1 MGGEHL
7 RDGVE
12 RVPRCTCL
20 LCGRLA
26 EDGGRDAGRV
36 LLFAVDLDVFFC
48 GVFCVFVGMGVMSMR
63 DVRVMSRLFVVA
75 GFVMLR
81 GLVMVVGSLRM
92 VMGSLLVM
100 MRCFLGHVCL
110 HSGSQT
116 ISLVRKPV
124 WNHRAWVASDDYDRF
139 N

>member
-1 MGGEHL
+1 
-7 RDGVE
+7 
-12 RVPRCTCL
+12 
-20 LCGRLA
+20 
-26 EDGGRDAGRV
+26 
-36 LLFAVDLDVFFC
+36 
-48 GVFCVFVGMGVMSMR
+48 VFCVFVGMGVMSMR

-81 GLVMVVGSLRM
+81 GLVMVV
-92 VMGSLLVM
+92 GSLLVM

>member
-1 MGGEHL
+1 
-7 RDGVE
+7 
-12 RVPRCTCL
+12 
-20 LCGRLA
+20 
-26 EDGGRDAGRV
+26 
-36 LLFAVDLDVFFC
+36 VDLDVFFC
-48 GVFCVFVGMGVMSMR
+48 GVFGVFVGMGVMSMR
-63 DVRVMSRLFVVA
+63 YVRVMSRLFVVA

-116 ISLVRKPV
+116 YFAGPQARVESSGVGG
-124 WNHRAWVASDDYDRF
+124 F
-139 N
+139 G